1 MSTLTD
7 AVVARVPNARLVQL
21 TNKDSRSAS
30 TVNTTVLG
38 IAADDAVAE
47 FETKAGR
54 TFDDTDAKHIR
65 IVWTGVIAFLIA
77 YKGQEGEVTGAEAL
91 NRYAKR
97 CEEFRAQDVNKRV
110 QPVGSRTLGPSPD
123 VEADG
128 SARRP
133 EFDRP
138 RFDDLDVSPPS
149 GNAQSGA

>member
-1 MSTLTD
+1 VSTLTD

-97 CEEFRAQDVNKRV
+97 CEDFRGQDVNKRV
-110 QPVGSRTLGPSPD
+110 QPAGSRTLGPSPD

>member
-54 TFDDTDAKHIR
+54 TFDDTDAHHIR

-97 CEEFRAQDVNKRV
+97 CEDFRGQDVNKRV

>member
-1 MSTLTD
+1 MSALTD

-21 TNKDSRSAS
+21 TNKDSRSAN

-38 IAADDAVAE
+38 LAADDATAE
-47 FETKAGR
+47 FEIKASR
-54 TFDDTDAKHIR
+54 TFDDTNAKHLR
-65 IVWTGVIAFLIA
+65 IVVGGVIAFLIS
-77 YKGQEGEVTGAEAL
+77 YKGQEGEVNGSAAL
-91 NRYAKR
+91 NAYAKR
-97 CEEFRAQDVNKRV
+97 CEDFRGQDVNKRV